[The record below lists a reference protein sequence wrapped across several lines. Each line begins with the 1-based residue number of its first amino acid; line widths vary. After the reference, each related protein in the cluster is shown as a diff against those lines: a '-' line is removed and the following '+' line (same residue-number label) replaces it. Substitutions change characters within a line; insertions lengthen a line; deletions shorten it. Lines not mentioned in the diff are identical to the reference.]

1 MRRRHG
7 SIAAIITDRL
17 RKNDADRRK
26 SDGPHV
32 WASKTRPQYD
42 LGREVNDE
50 QHSCDGQTTTIHSLR
65 GDSMKS
71 RIALLSSIGIAT
83 LSYAGGSKVVEVAL
97 LKIEWGVS
105 GA

>member
-1 MRRRHG
+1 MRRQHG
-7 SIAAIITDRL
+7 SLAAIITDRL

-32 WASKTRPQYD
+32 WASKTWPQSD

-50 QHSCDGQTTTIHSLR
+50 RQLRDGQTTAIHSLK

-83 LSYAGGSKVVEVAL
+83 FSYAGAQGCRRGPAED
-97 LKIEWGVS
+97 
-105 GA
+105 